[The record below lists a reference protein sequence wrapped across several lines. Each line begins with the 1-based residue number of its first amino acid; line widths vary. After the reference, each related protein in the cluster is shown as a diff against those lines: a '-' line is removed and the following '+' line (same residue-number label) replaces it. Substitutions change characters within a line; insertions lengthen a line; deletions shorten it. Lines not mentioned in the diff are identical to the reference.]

1 MKKPMM
7 GYLLNRE
14 PNRHCR
20 FIFPV
25 GQGGFAFEIM
35 GDTTIIYD
43 CGSLNVSLVQKYVN
57 LLVHYRINHINYLFI
72 SHFDEDHVNGLTY
85 LLSKIPNVQVAIM
98 SRVPN
103 QYRQAYNAATKGAYQ
118 RIIDLLTRRDIRIEE
133 AQEYEPIRHT
143 HSSGTNMPVWEWVG
157 ESMLGVNDW
166 TTLDTKLRNNNVNI
180 AQLNNPQY
188 VNLNKRAINQS
199 FIDAFGKQG
208 PNSKGLMMLSH
219 ELVPAYA
226 IFVPKLGNKV
236 WHLHEF
242 AGCLYTGD
250 NYLKGQKVT
259 RVRNFVA
266 HHHVPQLL
274 LAQVPHHGSNQ
285 SSSSTLRKLGADEY
299 FVCDK
304 SDVRYNKN
312 KLSQHVRSVMVMNSI
327 REMLITVSFI

>member
-1 MKKPMM
+1 MM

-14 PNRHCR
+14 PNKHCR

-35 GDTTIIYD
+35 GNTTVIYD

-57 LLVHYRINHINYLFI
+57 LLVRYGINHINYLFI
-72 SHFDEDHVNGLTY
+72 SHFDEDHVDGLTY
-85 LLSKIPNVQVAIM
+85 LLSKIPSVQVAIM

-103 QYRQAYNAATKGAYQ
+103 QYQLAYNAATKGAYQ
-118 RIIDLLTRRDIRIEE
+118 RIRNMLFRREIRIEE
-133 AQEYEPIRHT
+133 AQEQEPIRHT
-143 HSSGTNMPVWEWVG
+143 YSNGANIPVWEWIG
-157 ESMLGVNDW
+157 ESMLGAKDW
-166 TTLDTKLRNNNVNI
+166 TTLDTKLQNNNINT
-180 AQLNNPQY
+180 AQLSNPQY
-188 VNLNKRAINQS
+188 VNQNRKAINQS
-199 FIDAFGKQG
+199 FIDAFGKKG
-208 PNSKGLMMLSH
+208 PNAKGLMMLSH

-259 RVRNFVA
+259 RARNFVA

-285 SSSSTLRKLGADEY
+285 SSSSTMRKLGAFEY

-304 SDVRYNKN
+304 SNVRYNKN
-312 KLSQHVRSVMVMNSI
+312 RLSQYVRSVMVNSSI

>member
-14 PNRHCR
+14 PNKHCR

-57 LLVHYRINHINYLFI
+57 LLVHYGINHINYLFI

-133 AQEYEPIRHT
+133 AQEHEPIRHA
-143 HSSGTNMPVWEWVG
+143 HSNEANMPVWEWVG

-166 TTLDTKLRNNNVNI
+166 TTLDTKLQNHNI
-180 AQLNNPQY
+180 NTRQLNNPQY
-188 VNLNKRAINQS
+188 VDQNKRVINQA

-208 PNSKGLMMLSH
+208 PNSKGLIMLSH
-219 ELVPAYA
+219 ELVPVNS
-226 IFVPKLGNKV
+226 IFVPKLGHKV
-236 WHLHEF
+236 RQIHGY

-250 NYLKGQKVT
+250 NYLRGQKVT
-259 RVRNFVA
+259 HVRNFVA
-266 HHHVPQLL
+266 QHKVSQLL
-274 LAQVPHHGSNQ
+274 LAQVPHHGSNK
-285 SSSSTLRKLGADEY
+285 SSSSTLRKLGAYGY

-304 SDVRYNKN
+304 SNVRYNKN
-312 KLSQHVRSVMVMNSI
+312 KLSRYVRYLMVMDNI
-327 REMLITVSFI
+327 REMVITISCI